1 MLPTYDLYFSGD
13 LKPGVDPLV
22 ARARIQGLFK
32 LSDEAATRLFSGRMV
47 ALKRGLDIARA
58 ERLLQ
63 VFLELGALAR
73 LVEQPPE
80 LVPTA
85 GGTDVPSVE
94 PADRI
99 ALRPDWALAPRDD
112 RPLELDPGH
121 LPPRVD
127 ISRMRLFPAQNWS
140 LADCDRGTEPVIV
153 PDVSHLRILA
163 T

>member
-32 LSDEAATRLFSGRMV
+32 LSDEMATRLFSGRTV

-73 LVEQPPE
+73 LVEQPAE

-94 PADRI
+94 PADRV
-99 ALRPDWALAPRDD
+99 ALRPVWVLAPRDD
-112 RPLELDPGH
+112 KPLELDPGH

-163 T
+163 P